1 MESKIIKINFKEEI
15 IKYLRFWYIII
26 FSVIIAIIAAY
37 FYSRYNE
44 DIFQTSAKVQILDN
58 SNSDFKLPTDG
69 ISIFGNAKVNLENE
83 VEIMKSSRI
92 LGLVIDNLNLTTEI
106 YSVGTIKTN
115 ELWADAPFTIFWAQE
130 KDALEKKSLNFDVT
144 VTTNGYKIND
154 NSKEYKSGETNFSA
168 EIPFKLVFKDNYPIR
183 KIEGKSYLVALVT
196 KKDIT
201 KNIYQGLKIDYV
213 GSQSEILK
221 IVYEGLNP
229 DKINTTINTLIDVFN
244 ADGIQDR
251 QLVFKKT
258 IEFVDERFEYLFN
271 ELDSIENSKVKFKR
285 QNQISY
291 LESDATLSMQIKQQ
305 SQSSFDNA
313 NTQIALSKIMALGLD
328 KSNSLDLLPSNIGID
343 NKEINNLVDA
353 YNTLVLKRNK
363 YFSSGGGDSN
373 PTVQAITK
381 EAQQVKNNIKA
392 SVTGYQKT
400 LEYNKNELSK
410 ISILEKSKYGNMPN
424 SEKSLRDIDRQQ
436 TIKEN
441 LYVLLLQKREEA
453 SINLAIINPTVK
465 VVDYAA
471 DEPTGFGNKSIYLIA
486 LILGIIFPLIGFYVY
501 FLFDTKIQTK
511 EDIESELPNIP
522 IIAEIPFIKGEN
534 KLVEFLDR
542 SVLSESFRILRTN
555 INYLV
560 PINNSGS
567 VIYVTSTIKGEGK
580 TFVSVN
586 LAIILSTLGKKVI
599 LVGADLRNPQLHN
612 TLDLERSDEKGV
624 TNYLVDN
631 SLQINDIR
639 AKNLSS
645 EFKFDIIFSGIIP
658 PNPAELMS
666 NGRFEI
672 LLKELKQDYDY
683 IIVDTAPTLLVTDT
697 TLITDLANTVLY
709 VTRANYTEKK
719 LLKFISNL
727 KDLNSIKSMGIILNN
742 VGENKGYGYSSN
754 YGYGYGYENKVKKTL
769 IQKMKNIF
777 SFK

>member
-1 MESKIIKINFKEEI
+1 MESKVIKINFKDEI
-15 IKYLRFWYIII
+15 IKYLRFWYIILI
-26 FSVIIAIIAAY
+26 SVIIAIIAAY

-44 DIFQTSAKVQILDN
+44 DTFQTSAKVQILDN

-106 YSVGTIKTN
+106 YSVGAIKTN
-115 ELWADAPFTIFWAQE
+115 ELWTDAPFTIFWAVE
-130 KDALEKKSLNFDVT
+130 KSDLEKKSLNFDVT
-144 VTTNGYKIND
+144 ITKNGYKIN
-154 NSKEYKSGETNFSA
+154 NISKEFKSGETNFSA
-168 EIPFKLVFKDNYPIR
+168 EIPFKLVFKENYPIKR
-183 KIEGKSYLVALVT
+183 IDGKSYLVALIT

-201 KNIYQGLKIDYV
+201 KNISKGLKIDYV
-213 GSQSEILK
+213 GNQSEILK

-229 DKINTTINTLIDVFN
+229 DKINTTVNTLVDIFN

-258 IEFVDERFEYLFN
+258 IEFVDDRFEYLFN
-271 ELDSIENSKVKFKR
+271 ELDSIENSKVKFKK

-291 LESDATLSMQIKQQ
+291 LESDAALSMQIKQQ

-313 NTQIALSKIMALGLD
+313 NTQIALSKIMVLGLD
-328 KSNSLDLLPSNIGID
+328 KSNNLDLLPSNIGID

-353 YNTLVLKRNK
+353 YNTLILKRNK
-363 YFSSGGGDSN
+363 FFLSGGGDSN
-373 PTVQAITK
+373 PAVQAITK

-410 ISILEKSKYGNMPN
+410 ISVLEKSKYGNMPN
-424 SEKSLRDIDRQQ
+424 NEKSLRDIDRQQ

-453 SINLAIINPTVK
+453 SINLAIINPTIK

-471 DEPTGFGNKSIYLIA
+471 DEPTGFGNKTIYLIA
-486 LILGIIFPLIGFYVY
+486 LVLGIILPLIGFYVY
-501 FLFDTKIQTK
+501 YLFDTKIQTK

-522 IIAEIPFIKGEN
+522 VIAEIPFIKGEN

-560 PINNSGS
+560 PLNNSGS
-567 VIYVTSTIKGEGK
+567 VIYVTSTVKGEGK

-586 LAIILSTLGKKVI
+586 LAITLSTLGKKVI

-612 TLDLERSDEKGV
+612 TLNLERSDEKGV
-624 TNYLVDN
+624 ANYLVDN
-631 SLQINDIR
+631 SLTINDIK
-639 AKNLSS
+639 AKNLSA
-645 EFKFDIIFSGIIP
+645 EFKFDVVFSGVIP

-697 TLITDLANTVLY
+697 TLITDLANTILY

-727 KDLNSIKSMGIILNN
+727 KDLNSIKNMGIILNN
-742 VGENKGYGYSSN
+742 VGENKGYGYTTN
-754 YGYGYGYENKVKKTL
+754 YGYGYGYDNEIKKTL